1 MILILLGR
9 ELVGGSNYEV
19 ILLSFL
25 RHLSQL
31 LVEYL
36 HFLKNL
42 TKSHPVGVSL
52 IAAAPLNA
60 SQQQVRARLIRVEPP
75 TGEAEVEASI
85 IAADE
90 RELLEYLGKGMIHL
104 QNLQCSGF
112 RVDVDGHSDCRI
124 CLLVF
129 NIGK

>member
-1 MILILLGR
+1 MIFILLGS
-9 ELVGGSNYEV
+9 ELVGGSNDEV
-19 ILLSFL
+19 ILLPFL

-31 LVEYL
+31 LVENL
-36 HFLKNL
+36 HFLENL
-42 TKSHPVGVSL
+42 TESRPVGVSL
-52 IAAAPLNA
+52 IAAAALNA
-60 SQQQVRARLIRVEPP
+60 SQQQVRARLIGVEPP

-104 QNLQCSGF
+104 QNLQFSGL
-112 RVDVDGHSDCRI
+112 RVDVDRHSDCRI

-129 NIGK
+129 NISQ